1 MPVVAAT
8 KGSEEGSAKDVAS
21 IKQKKRSLNGHKL
34 QLNNHIR
41 DCTGKIVQYK
51 AYKTLE
57 ASDRVVQVWQRVLE
71 RQEKITEI
79 IGELL
84 TLDGEQ
90 EAAYNKQEEELN
102 GQVEELAKGWE
113 AAKLEVATSLEANP
127 QVVTPTQAVIPG
139 PPPIRKIEV
148 RLTEF
153 RRDAPEQWFEETER
167 ALGVAN
173 VTDDVEKIVCI
184 QKYIPENIRE
194 AKRSLFNAGNYQ
206 AVKDAVIKAVEKT
219 EEEKFKAFLAM
230 QLGDRKPSEAWADLT
245 KLMPTNAQDFQDLVM
260 KQKFLAMVG
269 TDLRQHLTEDTLTL
283 AGGLHT
289 EQIER
294 YVQKVD
300 KLFGSKKPKATVNCV
315 KKEADSKEAGVSE
328 VRNGR
333 DSGKSQQK
341 GNGRRK
347 DSRSSS
353 RKRDN
358 DWSEQMCRIHRRFGN
373 KAWSCDKPD
382 ACPLA
387 KLIAKKPEKK

>member
-1 MPVVAAT
+1 MGLGNDTSSVVKDT
-8 KGSEEGSAKDVAS
+8 KDVAS

-34 QLNNHIR
+34 QLGNHIR
-41 DCTGKIVQYK
+41 DCRSRIAHYK
-51 AYKTLE
+51 AVKSTE
-57 ASDRVVQVWQRVLE
+57 AKEMINQAFL
-71 RQEKITEI
+71 KIIEQQAKCGEI
-79 IGELL
+79 FGELHV
-84 TLDGEQ
+84 LDGAE
-90 EAAYNKQEEELN
+90 EVSYNKQEEDLN
-102 GQVEELAKGWE
+102 KQIDELAGLIE
-113 AAKLEVATSLEANP
+113 AAGQEMEQASLTAGDQYQP
-127 QVVTPTQAVIPG
+127 RAAG
-139 PPPIRKIEV
+139 PPPIRKLDV
-148 RLTEF
+148 KLTEF
-153 RRDAPEQWFEETER
+153 RTDAADQWFEETER
-167 ALGVAN
+167 ALGVAG
-173 VTDDVEKIVCI
+173 VVEDREKIVVI

-194 AKRSLFNAGNYQ
+194 AKRSLFNGGSYQ
-206 AVKDAVIKAVEKT
+206 TVKDAVIKAVEKT

-300 KLFGSKKPKATVNCV
+300 KLFGSKKPKATVNSV

-358 DWSEQMCRIHRRFGN
+358 GWSEQMCRIHRRFGN